1 MTAGEHET
9 RNPLP
14 KILQVMG
21 VLGVFMSLGYLT
33 LRGLSVEEL
42 MLPAVALGL
51 PIYLIVLVD
60 PILGIAILIAS
71 IGLSPEFTVGGVNN
85 LRAEDF
91 LMPGLILG
99 WLLRTGQQGARFAPA
114 VLWAPAL
121 ISAGVMLLSTLAGGP
136 GRGVSPTMP
145 YLILGKY
152 VEYLVLYLLVLNTVK
167 TEAEVRAL
175 TIFAILV
182 AVISALLIL
191 GGSAS
196 VVATPSGERLTG
208 PLGETANI
216 YGGYMGLHLLL
227 ALGLFLH
234 ATSTGTRLVWGGAV
248 VVLGF
253 AILYTYSRA
262 TYVALGGAILI
273 FGIVKYRRLLLIFF
287 ILAAIIPA
295 LAPASIM
302 DRIQTVGG
310 IASGTTPGSWTAR
323 LDAWDWAVHRM
334 SGTDWIFGKGIGS
347 VAFGDVDNEYV
358 RILSDMGILGIAL
371 FAWVLIRLGR
381 LANRTHDALADD
393 TFLKG
398 TLAGYLMAYIMMVI
412 HAMAATSFSA
422 IRIEEGFMI
431 LTALMN
437 VIANGRDEVQ
447 PWGDDRSVVLL
458 RDASILGGLRQEAG
472 GMGR

>member
-21 VLGVFMSLGYLT
+21 VLAVFMSLGYLT

-60 PILGIAILIAS
+60 PILGVAIFIAS
-71 IGLSPEFTVGGVNN
+71 IGLSPEFSVGGVRD

-91 LMPGLILG
+91 LMPGLVLG

-114 VLWAPAL
+114 ILWTPAVVSSAFMVLT
-121 ISAGVMLLSTLAGGP
+121 TLAGGP
-136 GRGVSPTMP
+136 GRNVSATMP
-145 YLILGKY
+145 YLILAKY

-175 TIFAILV
+175 TIFSILV
-182 AVISALLIL
+182 AVTSAVLVL
-191 GGSAS
+191 GGSTS
-196 VVATPSGERLTG
+196 VVATASGARLTG
-208 PLGETANI
+208 PIGETANI
-216 YGGYMGLHLLL
+216 YGGYLGLHLLV

-234 ATSTGTRLVWGGAV
+234 STTSGARFAWGGAV

-262 TYVALGGAILI
+262 TYVAVGGAILV
-273 FGIVKYRRLLLIFF
+273 FGLVKVRRLLLILC

-295 LAPASIM
+295 LAPAAVL
-302 DRIQTVGG
+302 DRLQTVGG

-323 LDAWDWAVHRM
+323 LDAWDWAVHRLTA
-334 SGTDWIFGKGIGS
+334 SDWIYGKGVGS
-347 VAFGDVDNEYV
+347 VAFGEVDNEYV
-358 RILSDMGILGIAL
+358 RILSDTGILGIAL

-381 LANRTHDALADD
+381 VANRTHDGLEND

-398 TLAGYLMAYIMMVI
+398 ALAGYMMAYIAMLI
-412 HAMAATSFSA
+412 HAVAATSFSA
-422 IRIEEGFMI
+422 IRIEEAFMI

-437 VIANGRDEVQ
+437 VVANGFGQLR
-447 PWGDDRSVVLL
+447 PGGDDRSVILL
-458 RDASILGGLRQEAG
+458 HDASILGGLRQEAG
-472 GMGR
+472 GAAR